1 MSITLIFIMA
11 FTIVIHA
18 VETSS
23 YCIRL
28 AGVRL
33 KKIAVALSVV
43 GMVLLISRTSN
54 LLQAFLIGGIVDEA
68 KLDSSIN
75 LEHIIRLVL
84 LSASIGTLIAIILYP
99 TLTKLFGYVIQN
111 FETDGSFIR
120 MMKTNN
126 IQKLKYT
133 KKYVRFPKLEMIH
146 RLRIGGIPKR
156 IMLINM
162 FATAIYTAGVLSALY
177 ASFLNPD
184 YATNASTA
192 SGLVNGFAT
201 ILLTVLLDPRIA
213 LLTERALQSESGAE
227 SMSKM
232 YGWLMISRL
241 LGTLLA
247 QLLFVP
253 GAYWILWIIEL
264 MH

>member
-1 MSITLIFIMA
+1 MTTKLIIIVV
-11 FTIVIHA
+11 FTIIIHA

-23 YCIRL
+23 YSIRL
-28 AGVRL
+28 AGIRL
-33 KKIAVALSVV
+33 KKIAVSLSVV
-43 GMVLLISRTSN
+43 GIVLLVSRTSN
-54 LLQAFLIGGIVDEA
+54 LLQAFLVGGIVDQA
-68 KLDSSIN
+68 RIDDSID
-75 LEHIIRLVL
+75 LKGTFHLILFA
-84 LSASIGTLIAIILYP
+84 ASFGTLLAIFLYP

-133 KKYVRFPKLEMIH
+133 KKYVRFPKLQMIH
-146 RLRIGGIPKR
+146 RMRVGGIPKR

-177 ASFLNPD
+177 ASFLNPT
-184 YATNASTA
+184 YATKASTA

-213 LLTERALQSESGAE
+213 LLTERALQKENGAE
-227 SMSKM
+227 TMGKM
-232 YGWLMISRL
+232 YGWLMISRFF
-241 LGTLLA
+241 GTLLA

-253 GAYWILWIIEL
+253 GAHWILWIISITN
-264 MH
+264 

>member
-1 MSITLIFIMA
+1 MA

-23 YCIRL
+23 YSIRL

-43 GMVLLISRTSN
+43 GIVLLISRTSN
-54 LLQAFLIGGIVDEA
+54 LLQAFLLGGIVDEA
-68 KLDSSIN
+68 KLDPSID

-84 LSASIGTLIAIILYP
+84 LSASIGTLLAIILYP

-133 KKYVRFPKLEMIH
+133 K
-146 RLRIGGIPKR
+146 
-156 IMLINM
+156 NM
-162 FATAIYTAGVLSALY
+162 SA
-177 ASFLNPD
+177 F
-184 YATNASTA
+184 
-192 SGLVNGFAT
+192 
-201 ILLTVLLDPRIA
+201 
-213 LLTERALQSESGAE
+213 QS
-227 SMSKM
+227 
-232 YGWLMISRL
+232 
-241 LGTLLA
+241 
-247 QLLFVP
+247 
-253 GAYWILWIIEL
+253 
-264 MH
+264 

>member
-1 MSITLIFIMA
+1 MTTKLIFIVV
-11 FTIVIHA
+11 FTIIIHA

-23 YCIRL
+23 YSIRL
-28 AGVRL
+28 AGIHL
-33 KKIAVALSVV
+33 KKIAVSLSVV
-43 GMVLLISRTSN
+43 GIVLLVARTSN
-54 LLQAFLIGGIVDEA
+54 LLQAFLLGGIVDQA
-68 KLDSSIN
+68 KQDTSIN
-75 LEHIIRLVL
+75 LEGTIRLIL
-84 LSASIGTLIAIILYP
+84 LAASIGTLLAIFLYP

-146 RLRIGGIPKR
+146 RMRVGGIPKR

-177 ASFLNPD
+177 ASFLNPA

-213 LLTERALQSESGAE
+213 LLTEQALQKENGAE
-227 SMSKM
+227 TMGKM
-232 YGWLMISRL
+232 YGWLMISRF

-247 QLLFVP
+247 QLLFMP
-253 GAYWILWIIEL
+253 EAHWILWIISITN
-264 MH
+264 

>member
-1 MSITLIFIMA
+1 MTITLIFIMA
-11 FTIVIHA
+11 FTIIIHA

-23 YCIRL
+23 YSIRL

-54 LLQAFLIGGIVDEA
+54 LLQAFLLGGIIDRA
-68 KLDSSIN
+68 KSGASVN
-75 LEHIIRLVL
+75 LESTMRLVL
-84 LSASIGTLIAIILYP
+84 LSASIGTLLAIILYP

-111 FETDGSFIR
+111 FEIDGSFIR

-126 IQKLKYT
+126 VQKLKYT
-133 KKYVRFPKLEMIH
+133 KKYVRFPKFEMIH
-146 RLRIGGIPKR
+146 RMRIGGIPKR

-177 ASFLNPD
+177 ASYLSPKF
-184 YATNASTA
+184 ATKAITA
-192 SGLVNGFAT
+192 SGLINGFAT

-213 LLTERALQSESGAE
+213 LLTERALQSENGADT
-227 SMSKM
+227 MGKM
-232 YGWLMISRL
+232 FGLLMISRF

-247 QLLFVP
+247 QLIFVP
-253 GAYWILWIIEL
+253 GAYWILWIIKL

>member
-23 YCIRL
+23 YSIRL

-146 RLRIGGIPKR
+146 RLRIDGIPKR

-213 LLTERALQSESGAE
+213 LLTEHALQSESGAE

>member
-23 YCIRL
+23 YSIRL

-84 LSASIGTLIAIILYP
+84 SSASIGTLIAIILYP

-133 KKYVRFPKLEMIH
+133 KKYVRFPQLEMIH

-162 FATAIYTAGVLSALY
+162 IATAIYTAGVLSALY